1 MQKQTVIY
9 DSPVDALVAVAKRL
23 SILEERYCMPSE
35 DFFHRYSAGQMG
47 DSVDFVEWANAYEH
61 FIAIRE
67 KIEKKLR
74 HAA

>member
-35 DFFHRYSAGQMG
+35 DFFNKYSSGQME
-47 DSVDFVEWANAYEH
+47 DSVDFVEWSNAYIH
-61 FIAIRE
+61 FMSIRE
-67 KIEKKLR
+67 RIEKKLR

>member
-1 MQKQTVIY
+1 MQKQTLIY
-9 DSPVDALVAVAKRL
+9 GSPVDALVAIAKRM

-35 DFFHRYSAGQMG
+35 DFFHKYSAGQMG
-47 DSVDFVEWANAYEH
+47 DSVDFVEWSNDYEH
-61 FIAIRE
+61 FMSIRE

>member
-9 DSPVDALVAVAKRL
+9 DSPVDALVAISKRL
-23 SILEERYCMPSE
+23 SILEERYGMASE
-35 DFFHRYSAGQMG
+35 DFFHRYSAGHLG

-67 KIEKKLR
+67 RIEKKLR